1 MQEASGK
8 LYKMH
13 FFEVWIYYPNAFHSD
28 IFSLQEAQASMSAGN
43 VLGMWNIE
51 FLLSCMVFS
60 TTGGRGREAA
70 TFYKRLSDMISQ
82 R

>member
-51 FLLSCMVFS
+51 FLLSWSFPPLEVGEGRLPPS
-60 TTGGRGREAA
+60 TKDLQT
-70 TFYKRLSDMISQ
+70 
-82 R
+82 